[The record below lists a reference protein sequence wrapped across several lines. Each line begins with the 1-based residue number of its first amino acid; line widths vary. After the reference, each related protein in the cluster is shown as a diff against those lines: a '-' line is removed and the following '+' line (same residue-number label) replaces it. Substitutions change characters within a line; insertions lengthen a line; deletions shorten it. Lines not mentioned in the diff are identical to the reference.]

1 MVLDFLPLASAS
13 NPIQQTSSTCR
24 IKLLGTYHLTLNPNY
39 NQALASPPPRP
50 FLSANL
56 RAQLTQ
62 RKAPKNTMFPKST
75 TLLLVGLAIVM
86 AGPAAAAPGSPNH
99 TLEARDIWKSDV
111 DVKEACKQQYGG
123 TGEVWV
129 AEVVGPWC
137 DD

>member
-13 NPIQQTSSTCR
+13 NPIQQTSSTRR
-24 IKLLGTYHLTLNPNY
+24 IKLLGTYHLALNPNC
-39 NQALASPPPRP
+39 NQALASPPPPRP
-50 FLSANL
+50 FLSTNL

-75 TLLLVGLAIVM
+75 TLLLVGL

-123 TGEVWV
+123 TGEVWM

>member
-1 MVLDFLPLASAS
+1 
-13 NPIQQTSSTCR
+13 
-24 IKLLGTYHLTLNPNY
+24 
-39 NQALASPPPRP
+39 
-50 FLSANL
+50 
-56 RAQLTQ
+56 
-62 RKAPKNTMFPKST
+62 MFPKST